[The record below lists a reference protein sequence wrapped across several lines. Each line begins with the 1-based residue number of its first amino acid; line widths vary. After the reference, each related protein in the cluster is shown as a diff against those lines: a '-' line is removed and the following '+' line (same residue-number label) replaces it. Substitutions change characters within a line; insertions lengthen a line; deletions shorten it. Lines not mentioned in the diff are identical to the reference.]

1 MLILLNFQQ
10 LFQNALENCTYVRQL
25 ITLVHIMHADIHSNS
40 YSMYLIYYIDV
51 RFSPTI
57 KRCSFL
63 ENRA

>member
-1 MLILLNFQQ
+1 
-10 LFQNALENCTYVRQL
+10 VRQL

-57 KRCSFL
+57 KRCSFI